1 MNFQSMRKYLLL
13 FAVGILGGATAL
25 GLGQFFFKSAPTEFG
40 AKQNFQFT
48 SMEGDIP
55 QVSFVNAAQMVT
67 AAVVHI
73 KVTGSQESAQQG
85 GNEDESF
92 DPLEYFRKHGFSMPS
107 PGPSAKAGSGVILSE
122 DGYIVTNNH
131 VIDGGGNI
139 EVVLNNKKSYKA
151 DIIGTDPNFDIALL
165 KIDPKEKLP
174 FVSYGNSDE
183 IKVGE
188 WVLAVGNPFNLTSTV
203 TAGIVSAKARNIRL
217 INGSSPV
224 EAFIQTDAAVNPGN
238 SGGALVNARGELVG
252 INTAIASETGSYA
265 GYAFAVPVNIVKKVV
280 DDLHKYGKVQRG
292 YLGINITDVDAKK
305 AEENDLKDIK
315 GVFVEKVNESSA
327 AMDAGLKKGDV
338 ILKVD
343 NVEVNAVSELQEQIS
358 RHKPGDKVVITY
370 LRDNAQKTV
379 DVVLKNEAGNTKITE
394 SASVETGRALGA
406 EFASMDRNSLLKLN
420 LKNGVKVTK
429 VNPGKFKN
437 AGIPE
442 GFIITRIDKKEVSS
456 VGDVTGAIVNK
467 KGGVLIEGKNPNGS
481 DGYYAL
487 GIE

>member
-1 MNFQSMRKYLLL
+1 MKKYLL
-13 FAVGILGGATAL
+13 FFGVAMLGGLSAL
-25 GLGQFFFKSAPTEFG
+25 GIASVFYKNQPTEFG

-48 SMEGDIP
+48 SNTGDMP
-55 QVSFVNAAQMVT
+55 QANFINAAQIVT
-67 AAVVHI
+67 PAVVHV
-73 KVTGSQESAQQG
+73 KVTGSNESATGDGENQEQ
-85 GNEDESF
+85 F
-92 DPLEYFRKHGFSMPS
+92 DPLEFFKKHGFNLPQEGQM
-107 PGPSAKAGSGVILSE
+107 KAGSGVILSD

-131 VIDGGGNI
+131 VIDGGGSI
-139 EVVLNNKKSYKA
+139 EVVLNNKKSYKGT
-151 DIIGTDPNFDIALL
+151 IIGTDPNFDIALI

-183 IKVGE
+183 VKVGE

-238 SGGALVNARGELVG
+238 SGGALVNTRGELVG
-252 INTAIASETGSYA
+252 INTAIASQTGNYE
-265 GYAFAVPVNIVKKVV
+265 GYSFAVPVNIVKKVV

-292 YLGINITDVDAKK
+292 YLGIQISEVDSKK
-305 AEENDLKDIK
+305 AEENDLKEVK
-315 GVFVEKVNESSA
+315 GVFVEKSNEGSA

-343 NVEVNAVSELQEQIS
+343 NIEINSVSELQEQIS
-358 RHKPGDKVVITY
+358 RRKPGDKVVITY
-370 LRDNAQKTV
+370 LRDNVVKTT
-379 DVVLKNEAGNTKITE
+379 DVILKNEAGNTKITE
-394 SASVETGRALGA
+394 SAAVETGRALGA
-406 EFASMDRNSLLKLN
+406 EFASMDKNALQKFD

-429 VNPGKFKN
+429 VGPGKFKN

-442 GFIITRIDKKEVSS
+442 GFIITKVDKNEVGS
-456 VGDVTGAIVNK
+456 VSEVTAAIVNK
-467 KGGVLIEGKNPNGS
+467 KGGVLVEGINPDGTK
-481 DGYYAL
+481 GYYAL

>member
-1 MNFQSMRKYLLL
+1 MKKYFL
-13 FAVGILGGATAL
+13 FFGVAMLGGLSAL
-25 GLGQFFFKSAPTEFG
+25 GIASVFYKNQPTEFG

-48 SMEGDIP
+48 SNTGDMP
-55 QVSFVNAAQMVT
+55 QANFINAAQIVT
-67 AAVVHI
+67 PAVVHV
-73 KVTGSQESAQQG
+73 KVTGSNESATGDGENPEQ
-85 GNEDESF
+85 F
-92 DPLEYFRKHGFSMPS
+92 DPLEFFKKHGFNLPQEGQM
-107 PGPSAKAGSGVILSE
+107 KAGSGVILSE

-131 VIDGGGNI
+131 VIEGGGSI
-139 EVVLNNKKSYKA
+139 EVVLNNKKSYKGT
-151 DIIGTDPNFDIALL
+151 IIGTDPNFDIALI

-174 FVSYGNSDE
+174 FVSYGNSDD

-238 SGGALVNARGELVG
+238 SGGALVNTRGELVG
-252 INTAIASETGSYA
+252 INTAIASQTGNYE
-265 GYAFAVPVNIVKKVV
+265 GYSFAVPVNIVKKVV

-292 YLGINITDVDAKK
+292 YLGIQISEVDAKK
-305 AEENDLKDIK
+305 AEENDLKEVK
-315 GVFVEKVNESSA
+315 GVFVEKSNEGSA

-343 NVEVNAVSELQEQIS
+343 NIEINSVSELQEQIS
-358 RHKPGDKVVITY
+358 RRKPGDKVVITY
-370 LRDNAQKTV
+370 LRDNVVKTT
-379 DVVLKNEAGNTKITE
+379 DVILKNEAGNTKITE
-394 SASVETGRALGA
+394 SAAVETGRALGA
-406 EFASMDRNSLLKLN
+406 EFASMDKNALQKFD

-429 VNPGKFKN
+429 VGPGKFKN

-442 GFIITRIDKKEVSS
+442 GFIITKVDKNEVSS
-456 VGDVTGAIVNK
+456 VSEVTAAIVNK
-467 KGGVLIEGKNPNGS
+467 KGGVLVEGINPDGTK
-481 DGYYAL
+481 GYYAL

>member
-1 MNFQSMRKYLLL
+1 MKKYLL
-13 FAVGILGGATAL
+13 FFGVAMLGGLSAL
-25 GLGQFFFKSAPTEFG
+25 GIASVFNKNQPTEFG

-48 SMEGDIP
+48 SNTGDMP
-55 QVSFVNAAQMVT
+55 QANFINAAQIVT
-67 AAVVHI
+67 PAVVHV
-73 KVTGSQESAQQG
+73 KVTGSNESAAGDGENSEQ
-85 GNEDESF
+85 F
-92 DPLEYFRKHGFSMPS
+92 DPLEFFKKHGFNLPQEGQM
-107 PGPSAKAGSGVILSE
+107 KAGSGVILSE

-131 VIDGGGNI
+131 VIDGGGSI
-139 EVVLNNKKSYKA
+139 EVVLNNKKSYKGT
-151 DIIGTDPNFDIALL
+151 IIGTDPNFDIALI
-165 KIDPKEKLP
+165 KIDAKEKLP

-238 SGGALVNARGELVG
+238 SGGALVNTRGELVG
-252 INTAIASETGSYA
+252 INTAIASQTGNYE
-265 GYAFAVPVNIVKKVV
+265 GYSFAVPVNIVKKVV

-292 YLGINITDVDAKK
+292 YLGIQISEVDSKK
-305 AEENDLKDIK
+305 AEENDLKEVK
-315 GVFVEKVNESSA
+315 GVFVEKSNEGSA

-343 NVEVNAVSELQEQIS
+343 NIEINSVSELQEQIS
-358 RHKPGDKVVITY
+358 RRKPGDKVVITY
-370 LRDNAQKTV
+370 LRDNVIKTT
-379 DVVLKNEAGNTKITE
+379 DVILKNEAGNTKITE

-406 EFASMDRNSLLKLN
+406 EFASMDKNSLQKYE

-429 VNPGKFKN
+429 VGPGKFKN

-442 GFIITRIDKKEVSS
+442 GFIITKVDKNDVSS
-456 VGDVTGAIVNK
+456 VSEVTAAIVNK
-467 KGGVLIEGKNPNGS
+467 KGGVLVEGINPDGTK
-481 DGYYAL
+481 GYYAL

>member
-1 MNFQSMRKYLLL
+1 MKKYLL
-13 FAVGILGGATAL
+13 FFGVAMLGGLSAL
-25 GLGQFFFKSAPTEFG
+25 GIASVFNKNQPTEFG
-40 AKQNFQFT
+40 AKQDFQFT
-48 SMEGDIP
+48 SNTGDMP
-55 QVSFVNAAQMVT
+55 QANFINAAQIVT
-67 AAVVHI
+67 PAVVHV
-73 KVTGSQESAQQG
+73 KVTGSNESAAGDGENSEQ
-85 GNEDESF
+85 F
-92 DPLEYFRKHGFSMPS
+92 DPLEFFKKHGFNLPQEGQM
-107 PGPSAKAGSGVILSE
+107 KAGSGVILSE

-131 VIDGGGNI
+131 VIDGGGSI
-139 EVVLNNKKSYKA
+139 EVVLNNKKSYKGT
-151 DIIGTDPNFDIALL
+151 IIGTDPNFDIALI
-165 KIDPKEKLP
+165 KIDAKEKLP

-238 SGGALVNARGELVG
+238 SGGALVNTRGELVG
-252 INTAIASETGSYA
+252 INTAIASQTGNYE
-265 GYAFAVPVNIVKKVV
+265 GYSFAVPVNIVKKVV

-292 YLGINITDVDAKK
+292 YLGIQISEVDSKK
-305 AEENDLKDIK
+305 AEENDLKEVK
-315 GVFVEKVNESSA
+315 GVFVEKSNEGSA

-343 NVEVNAVSELQEQIS
+343 NIEINSVSELQEQIS
-358 RHKPGDKVVITY
+358 RRKPGDKVVITY
-370 LRDNAQKTV
+370 LRDNVIKTT
-379 DVVLKNEAGNTKITE
+379 DVILKNEAGNTKITE

-406 EFASMDRNSLLKLN
+406 EFASMDKNSLQKYE

-429 VNPGKFKN
+429 VGPGKFKN

-442 GFIITRIDKKEVSS
+442 GFIITKVDKNDVSS
-456 VGDVTGAIVNK
+456 VSEVTAAIVNK
-467 KGGVLIEGKNPNGS
+467 KGGVLVEGINPDGTK
-481 DGYYAL
+481 GYYAL

>member
-1 MNFQSMRKYLLL
+1 MKKYLLF
-13 FAVGILGGATAL
+13 FAVALVGGLTAL
-25 GLGQFFFKSAPTEFG
+25 GLARVFYTTPPTEFG

-48 SMEGDIP
+48 SMAGDMP
-55 QVSFVNAAQMVT
+55 QANFVNAAQVVT
-67 AAVVHI
+67 PAVVHI
-73 KVTGSQESAQQG
+73 KVTGSGETAQS
-85 GNEDESF
+85 NEDGDNQEQF
-92 DPLEYFRKHGFSMPS
+92 DPLEFFRKHGFQMPS
-107 PGPSAKAGSGVILSE
+107 PGPSMKAGSGVILSE

-139 EVVLNNKKSYKA
+139 EVVLNNKKSYHA
-151 DIIGTDPNFDIALL
+151 SLVGTDPNFDIALL
-165 KIDPKEKLP
+165 KIDPKEKLA
-174 FVSYGNSDE
+174 FVSYGNSDDV
-183 IKVGE
+183 KVGE

-224 EAFIQTDAAVNPGN
+224 EAFLQTDAAVNPGN
-238 SGGALVNARGELVG
+238 SGGALVNLNGELVG

-292 YLGINITDVDAKK
+292 YLGISITDIDARK
-305 AEENDLKDIK
+305 AEENDLKEIK
-315 GVFVEKVNESSA
+315 GVFVEKANDGSA
-327 AMDAGLKKGDV
+327 AQDAGIRKGDIV
-338 ILKVD
+338 LKVD
-343 NVEVNAVSELQEQIS
+343 NVDVNSVSELQEQIS

-370 LRDNAQKTV
+370 MRDNVVKTV

-394 SASVETGRALGA
+394 SAAVETGRALGA
-406 EFASMDRNSLLKLN
+406 EFASMDRNTLAKMN

-429 VNPGKFKN
+429 VNAGKFKN

-442 GFIITRIDKKEVSS
+442 GFVITRVDKK
-456 VGDVTGAIVNK
+456 DVTTVGEVTAAIVNK
-467 KGGVLIEGKNPNGS
+467 KGGVLIEGVNPDGS
-481 DGYYAL
+481 NGYYAL

>member
-1 MNFQSMRKYLLL
+1 MKKYLL
-13 FAVGILGGATAL
+13 FFGVAMLGGLSAL
-25 GLGQFFFKSAPTEFG
+25 GIASVFNKNQPTEFG

-48 SMEGDIP
+48 SNTGDMP
-55 QVSFVNAAQMVT
+55 QANFINAAQIVT
-67 AAVVHI
+67 PAVVHV
-73 KVTGSQESAQQG
+73 KVTGSNESAAGDGENSEQ
-85 GNEDESF
+85 F
-92 DPLEYFRKHGFSMPS
+92 DPLEFFKKHGFNLPQEGQM
-107 PGPSAKAGSGVILSE
+107 KAGSGVILSE

-131 VIDGGGNI
+131 VIDGGGSI
-139 EVVLNNKKSYKA
+139 EVVLNNKKSYKGT
-151 DIIGTDPNFDIALL
+151 IIGTDPNFDIALI
-165 KIDPKEKLP
+165 KIDAKEKLP

-238 SGGALVNARGELVG
+238 SGGALVNTRGELVG
-252 INTAIASETGSYA
+252 INTAIASQTGNYE
-265 GYAFAVPVNIVKKVV
+265 GYSFAVPVNIVKKVV

-292 YLGINITDVDAKK
+292 YLGIQISEVDSKK
-305 AEENDLKDIK
+305 AEENDLKEVK
-315 GVFVEKVNESSA
+315 GVFVEKSNEGSA

-343 NVEVNAVSELQEQIS
+343 NIEINSVSELQEQIS
-358 RHKPGDKVVITY
+358 RRKPGDKVVITY
-370 LRDNAQKTV
+370 LRDNVVKTT
-379 DVVLKNEAGNTKITE
+379 DVILKNEAGNTKITE

-406 EFASMDRNSLLKLN
+406 EFASMDKNSLQKYE

-429 VNPGKFKN
+429 VGPGKFKN

-442 GFIITRIDKKEVSS
+442 GFIITKVDKNEVSS
-456 VGDVTGAIVNK
+456 VSEVTAAIVNK
-467 KGGVLIEGKNPNGS
+467 KGGVLVEGINPDGTK
-481 DGYYAL
+481 GYYAL

>member
-1 MNFQSMRKYLLL
+1 MKKYLL
-13 FAVGILGGATAL
+13 FFGVAMLGGLSAL
-25 GLGQFFFKSAPTEFG
+25 GIASVFNKNQPTEFG

-48 SMEGDIP
+48 SNTGDMP
-55 QVSFVNAAQMVT
+55 QANFINAAQIVT
-67 AAVVHI
+67 PAVVHV
-73 KVTGSQESAQQG
+73 KVTGSNESATGDGQNQ
-85 GNEDESF
+85 EQF
-92 DPLEYFRKHGFSMPS
+92 DPLEFFKKHGFNLPQEGQM
-107 PGPSAKAGSGVILSE
+107 KAGSGVILSE

-131 VIDGGGNI
+131 VIDGGGSI
-139 EVVLNNKKSYKA
+139 EVVLNNKKSYKGT
-151 DIIGTDPNFDIALL
+151 IIGTDPNFDIALI

-183 IKVGE
+183 VKVGE

-238 SGGALVNARGELVG
+238 SGGALVNTRGELVG
-252 INTAIASETGSYA
+252 INTAIASQTGNYE
-265 GYAFAVPVNIVKKVV
+265 GYSFAVPVNIVKKVV

-292 YLGINITDVDAKK
+292 YLGIQISEVDSKK
-305 AEENDLKDIK
+305 AEENDLKEVK
-315 GVFVEKVNESSA
+315 GVFVEKSNEGSA

-343 NVEVNAVSELQEQIS
+343 NIEINSVSELQEQIS
-358 RHKPGDKVVITY
+358 RRKPGDKVVITY
-370 LRDNAQKTV
+370 LRDNVVKTT
-379 DVVLKNEAGNTKITE
+379 DVILKNEAGNTKITE
-394 SASVETGRALGA
+394 SAAVETGRALGA
-406 EFASMDRNSLLKLN
+406 EFASMDKNALQKFD

-429 VNPGKFKN
+429 VGPGKFKN

-442 GFIITRIDKKEVSS
+442 GFIITKVDKNDVSS
-456 VGDVTGAIVNK
+456 VSEVTAAIVNK
-467 KGGVLIEGKNPNGS
+467 KGGVLVEGINPDGTK
-481 DGYYAL
+481 GYYAL